1 MIEGRDAAPDTLWIR
16 TWPSDD
22 RRRYPQRRH
31 RAKSLIYLAF
41 RAILNSESEC
51 FGIKLVHAP
60 WLPVI
65 WRQRVSRSLLISGE
79 PNDAVLGFIFG
90 ADRGNQHRVSRGPRL
105 CNVQDAAADEDRLAS
120 VCAHRRWKYHC
131 LSVHR
136 MWSDPRSQ
144 STTGRER
151 GAAIGPRANSP
162 CAIADVAQPAV
173 CRATPRSAATYALR
187 SFRCS

>member
-1 MIEGRDAAPDTLWIR
+1 
-16 TWPSDD
+16 
-22 RRRYPQRRH
+22 
-31 RAKSLIYLAF
+31 
-41 RAILNSESEC
+41 
-51 FGIKLVHAP
+51 
-60 WLPVI
+60 
-65 WRQRVSRSLLISGE
+65 
-79 PNDAVLGFIFG
+79 
-90 ADRGNQHRVSRGPRL
+90 L

-120 VCAHRRWKYHC
+120 VCAHRRWKYHR

-162 CAIADVAQPAV
+162 CAIADVAQPAA
-173 CRATPRSAATYALR
+173 CRATPRSAAKYALR